1 MDPHRL
7 LIFREVARTESIA
20 AAARKLGWTQ
30 PAVSQHLR
38 QLERQAGLPLVIR
51 HSRGIRLTEAGTTLL
66 RHADAIATRL
76 HAAEDDMAA
85 LADLS
90 AGTVRL
96 AAFPSACATLVP
108 TAMTDLARHHPG
120 LEVRLTECE
129 PPEAARLVSS
139 GDAGLALLFSHDNRP
154 PDHGPDLQRIP
165 LTRDPVRLVVPA
177 GHPAATATEPLGCL
191 TSTPWIAGCPSCAAH
206 LARTCEAAGFT
217 PDIRHS
223 TDDYVVVQNLV
234 ARDLGVALL
243 PQLAL
248 DAYHHPDV
256 RVRPLGTTDRAL
268 YLLCHREALQIPAI
282 TQTTRAFQQAAV
294 ARDPFGGRGTP

>member
-20 AAARKLGWTQ
+20 AAARRLGWTQ

-38 QLERQAGLPLVIR
+38 RLERQAGLPLVVR
-51 HSRGIRLTEAGTTLL
+51 HSRGIRLTEAGATLL

-85 LADLS
+85 LADLA

-108 TAMTDLARHHPG
+108 TAMTNLARHRPG
-120 LEVRLTECE
+120 LEIRMTQCE
-129 PPEAARLVSS
+129 PPAATTLVTSGEA
-139 GDAGLALLFSHDNRP
+139 DLAVLFSHDSRL
-154 PDHGPDLQRIP
+154 PDHGPDLQLIP
-165 LTRDPVRLVVPA
+165 LTDDPVRLVVPT
-177 GHPAATATEPLGCL
+177 GHPAATAAAPLTCL
-191 TSTPWIAGCPSCAAH
+191 ASTPWIAGCPSCATH
-206 LARTCEAAGFT
+206 LAHTCEAAGFS
-217 PDIRHS
+217 PDVQHS

-234 ARDLGVALL
+234 ARGLGVALL

-256 RVRPLGTTDRAL
+256 RALPLATTERAL
-268 YLLCHREALQIPAI
+268 YLLCHREALQIPAVAE
-282 TQTTRAFQQAAV
+282 TVRALQQAAT
-294 ARDPFGGRGTP
+294 AHRPQTPPAT

>member
-1 MDPHRL
+1 MDTHRL
-7 LIFREVARTESIA
+7 LIFREVARTASIA

-76 HAAEDDMAA
+76 HAAEEDMAA
-85 LADLS
+85 LAELS

-96 AAFPSACATLVP
+96 TAFPSACAILVP
-108 TAMTDLARHHPG
+108 SAMTDLARRHPG
-120 LEVRLTECE
+120 LEIRLAECE
-129 PPEAARLVSS
+129 PPEAARLVA
-139 GDAGLALLFSHDNRP
+139 AGEADLAVLFSHDDRP
-154 PDHGPDLQRIP
+154 PDHGPDLRLIP
-165 LTRDPVRLVVPA
+165 LADDPVRLVVPA
-177 GHPAATATEPLGCL
+177 GHPAATAADPLARL
-191 TSTPWIAGCPSCAAH
+191 ASTPWIAGCPSCAAH
-206 LARTCEAAGFT
+206 LTRTCAAAGFT

-248 DAYHHPDV
+248 DAYRHPDV
-256 RVRPLGTTDRAL
+256 HVLPLEITDRAL
-268 YLLCHREALQIPAI
+268 HLLCHREALRIPAV
-282 TQTTRAFQQAAV
+282 TQAVRALQQTAT
-294 ARDPFGGRGTP
+294 ARRRARR